1 MFPLGVLKKK
11 TDLATLLDLRFE
23 GADGSQVFTDSS
35 SYNRAVTVGSGTPI
49 ISTTNPLSGSSSL
62 LLGTDGTISI
72 PHFTTPTNFAYFKTI
87 EFRIQTA
94 LTDIANNEAQGVFTK
109 GVDVLYGSWSHDCIL
124 VRNATGNGGTLYL
137 WLNIPVVATP
147 FSYIS
152 VNIPDISAN
161 NHIAFTQRDNGIY
174 AAYLNGV
181 LASTSGFVQVYQ
193 ATNMALRLGT
203 FTYYWGGSYTSKFKG
218 RLDNFR
224 ISNID
229 RYPTNFTP
237 PV

>member
-1 MFPLGVLKKK
+1 M
-11 TDLATLLDLRFE
+11 ATLLDLRFE

-35 SYNRAVTVGSGTPI
+35 SYNRAVTVSSGTPI

-62 LLGTDGTISI
+62 LLGTDGEISI
-72 PHFTTPTNFAYFKTI
+72 PHFTTPTNSAYFRTI

-109 GVDVLYGSWSHDCIL
+109 GVDVVLGSWSHDCIL

-137 WLNIPVVATP
+137 WLNIPATP
-147 FSYIS
+147 QPSSYVS
-152 VNIPDISAN
+152 VDIPDISVN
-161 NHIAFTQRDNGIY
+161 NHVAFTQRNNGTY
-174 AAYLNGV
+174 AAYLNGILV
-181 LASTSGFVQVYQ
+181 FTSGFTQSYQ
-193 ATNMALRLGT
+193 DTNMALRLGT
-203 FTYYWGGSYTSKFKG
+203 ITYYWGGSYTSKFKG